1 MFIFFVQINKCESTS
16 TRRHK
21 SLRGGGKGNR
31 MAKGGGTGRQCSL
44 QRQQAKTERVCK
56 EGSLQKYMWW
66 WHVILIEKY
75 YRKFN
80 VKSFTI
86 TFLLLPCLSVQIVCA
101 KSAREAWVFKILQN
115 SASSSHY
122 WLKLIAPSVS
132 LFAPHGYLFIYLH
145 YTMLQTIQTIYLLQT
160 WYLSL
165 AALAVLV

>member
-1 MFIFFVQINKCESTS
+1 MFIFFVQINKCEST
-16 TRRHK
+16 RRHK
-21 SLRGGGKGNR
+21 SLCGGGKGNR
-31 MAKGGGTGRQCSL
+31 KGGGTGRQCSL

-115 SASSSHY
+115 SASSCSHY